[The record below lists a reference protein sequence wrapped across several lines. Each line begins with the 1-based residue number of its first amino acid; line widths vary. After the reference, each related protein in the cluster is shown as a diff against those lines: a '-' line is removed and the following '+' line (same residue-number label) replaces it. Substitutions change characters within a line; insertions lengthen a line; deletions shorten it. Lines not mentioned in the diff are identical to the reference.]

1 MTLTA
6 YKWTIE
12 AYHQAIAAGC
22 FADQPVELL
31 RGEIVLMAPE
41 REIHAFYNSEVADY
55 LKGLLGNR
63 AKIRDAKPITLANNS
78 EPVPDIAVVKPL
90 GKVYLEHHPYAEDI
104 LWLIEFSKATLK
116 KDLTEKKA
124 IYGEAGIG
132 EYWVVDLKNRVLW
145 VFRDWENGVYGTE
158 LRLRDG
164 TVTPLAFQ
172 DIAIPVQ
179 GLMA

>member
-1 MTLTA
+1 LTEYWLGVASATLST
-6 YKWTIE
+6 E
-12 AYHQAIAAGC
+12 FGC
-22 FADQPVELL
+22 ASDTLPIWNGFGFATP
-31 RGEIVLMAPE
+31 
-41 REIHAFYNSEVADY
+41 
-55 LKGLLGNR
+55 NR
-63 AKIRDAKPITLANNS
+63 AKIRDAKPIALADDS

-132 EYWVVDLKNRVLW
+132 EYWVVDLNNRALW
-145 VFRDWENGVYGTE
+145 VFRDWEDGVYGTA
-158 LRLRDG
+158 LRLSDG

-179 GLMA
+179 VLMG